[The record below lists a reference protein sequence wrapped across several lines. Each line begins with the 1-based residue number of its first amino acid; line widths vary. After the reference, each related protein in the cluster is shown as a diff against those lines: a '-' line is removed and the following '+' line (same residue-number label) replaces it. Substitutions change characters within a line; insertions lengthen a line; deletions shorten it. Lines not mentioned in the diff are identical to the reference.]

1 LATKWNMETEY
12 IQSCNCD
19 YGCPC
24 NFNGYPDKGNCE
36 AFVGYKIR
44 NGKFGDTKLDG
55 VKFAAAFWWPKAIHE
70 GNGMA
75 RIYVDSAATDAQVKA
90 IEGIAGGQNGGGVF
104 EIFARTFTKVFPTK
118 RAKIDWKYG
127 EYVASFKVDGV
138 GEVQSD
144 YIVNPERSSSA
155 KSCCPPDSTGGAPS
169 SRGSRSWPS
178 TTRISRWT
186 TRTRR
191 ASRPSSSSRRKAPS
205 ESSRTAVRRG
215 TRGREL
221 GTSVNTFEPSP
232 LKCPG
237 TSCRAHAHRG

>member
-104 EIFARTFTKVFPTK
+104 EIFARTFSKVLPTK

-144 YIVNPERSSSA
+144 YIVNPVPGEKFIGEILLPTGFNWRRSVV
-155 KSCCPPDSTGGAPS
+155 
-169 SRGSRSWPS
+169 SRIKKLVLHDADFQMDHKDTAGF
-178 TTRISRWT
+178 TTVIKFT
-186 TRTRR
+186 EKG
-191 ASRPSSSSRRKAPS
+191 P
-205 ESSRTAVRRG
+205 V
-215 TRGREL
+215 
-221 GTSVNTFEPSP
+221 
-232 LKCPG
+232 
-237 TSCRAHAHRG
+237 

>member
-1 LATKWNMETEY
+1 METEY

-70 GNGMA
+70 GNGTA

-90 IEGIAGGQNGGGVF
+90 IEGIASGQNGGGVF
-104 EIFARTFTKVFPTK
+104 EIFARTFTKVLPTK
-118 RAKIDWKYG
+118 RAKIEWKYG

-144 YIVNPERSSSA
+144 YIVNPVSGEKFIGEILLPTVFNWRRSVV
-155 KSCCPPDSTGGAPS
+155 
-169 SRGSRSWPS
+169 SRIKKLVLHDADFQMDHKDTAGF
-178 TTRISRWT
+178 TTVIKFT
-186 TRTRR
+186 EKG
-191 ASRPSSSSRRKAPS
+191 P
-205 ESSRTAVRRG
+205 V
-215 TRGREL
+215 
-221 GTSVNTFEPSP
+221 
-232 LKCPG
+232 
-237 TSCRAHAHRG
+237 

>member
-70 GNGMA
+70 GNGTA

-90 IEGIAGGQNGGGVF
+90 IEGIASGQNGGGVF
-104 EIFARTFTKVFPTK
+104 EIFARTFTKVLPTK

-144 YIVNPERSSSA
+144 YIVNPISGEKFIGEILLPTGFNWRRSVV
-155 KSCCPPDSTGGAPS
+155 
-169 SRGSRSWPS
+169 SRIKKLALHDADFQMDHKDTAGF
-178 TTRISRWT
+178 TTVIKFT
-186 TRTRR
+186 EKGP
-191 ASRPSSSSRRKAPS
+191 A
-205 ESSRTAVRRG
+205 
-215 TRGREL
+215 
-221 GTSVNTFEPSP
+221 
-232 LKCPG
+232 
-237 TSCRAHAHRG
+237 